1 MPKYTYTDRMA
12 GHVIDTAHASL
23 LSNQPGRA
31 FPVHAGEVRF
41 ECEAANILEADA
53 KLLAATG
60 LKASKEM
67 SLCCAIS

>member
-12 GHVIDTAHASL
+12 GPVIDTAHASI
-23 LSNQPGRA
+23 LSNNPGRS

-41 ECEAANILEADA
+41 ACDAADILEADA
-53 KLLAATG
+53 KLLVATG
-60 LKASKEM
+60 LTASKSP